1 MPVNQQ
7 LLSDIKEYAE
17 QYFFENSV
25 SPSIRE
31 IAAHF
36 NVGKSTIQRY
46 LERLRDCGEIEYD
59 GRRSIKTSETEK
71 YETSCVNVGVVGDIS
86 CGPLTFAQQ
95 NITEYFSLPV
105 SLVGNGEFFILRA
118 NGESMINAGI
128 DDGDMVL
135 IRRQNTAD
143 NGDIVVALY
152 GEDTTLKRFY
162 RDSANR
168 RFILHPENDE
178 LDDIIVYDDL
188 YIQGVAVKVFKDL
201 I

>member
-36 NVGKSTIQRY
+36 NVGKSTVQRY

-71 YETSCVNVGVVGDIS
+71 YETSCVNVGVVGDIVRPAYIRS
-86 CGPLTFAQQ
+86 A
-95 NITEYFSLPV
+95 EY
-105 SLVGNGEFFILRA
+105 
-118 NGESMINAGI
+118 
-128 DDGDMVL
+128 
-135 IRRQNTAD
+135 
-143 NGDIVVALY
+143 
-152 GEDTTLKRFY
+152 Y
-162 RDSANR
+162 RIFQPAC
-168 RFILHPENDE
+168 FTCW
-178 LDDIIVYDDL
+178 
-188 YIQGVAVKVFKDL
+188 
-201 I
+201 

>member
-36 NVGKSTIQRY
+36 NVGKSTVQRY

-95 NITEYFSLPV
+95 NITEYFSLPFHL
-105 SLVGNGEFFILRA
+105 LVTANFSFF
-118 NGESMINAGI
+118 
-128 DDGDMVL
+128 V
-135 IRRQNTAD
+135 QTA
-143 NGDIVVALY
+143 
-152 GEDTTLKRFY
+152 
-162 RDSANR
+162 S
-168 RFILHPENDE
+168 
-178 LDDIIVYDDL
+178 
-188 YIQGVAVKVFKDL
+188 Q
-201 I
+201 